1 MSTVRLVLASASPRR
16 KTLLEQIGLQFEVL
30 PSHIPEPQLVDQAPA
45 TYAEDLARDKAAEIA
60 QKYPER
66 LVIGADTIVIV
77 DQTVLGKPIDKQ
89 DAYHMLSLLS
99 GRSHQVI
106 TAYSIQLKEKNL
118 EQTEHVMTEVHFK
131 ELTHEEKLGYIDSGA
146 VMDKAG
152 SYGIQDFSG
161 VFVDRI
167 HGCFYNVVGLPL
179 SHFNSTLQSLLQAYD
194 LELQV

>member
-1 MSTVRLVLASASPRR
+1 MSTVKLVLASASPRR
-16 KTLLEQIGLQFEVL
+16 KTLLEQIGLQFEVH
-30 PSHIPEPQLVDQAPA
+30 PSHIPEPPLVDQTPA
-45 TYAEDLARDKAAEIA
+45 TYAEELARDKAAEIA
-60 QKYPER
+60 QEFPDR

-77 DQTVLGKPIDKQ
+77 DATVLGKPVDEQ

-118 EQTEHVMTEVHFK
+118 ERTEHVMTEVHFK
-131 ELTHEEKLGYIDSGA
+131 DLAHEEKLQYIHSGA